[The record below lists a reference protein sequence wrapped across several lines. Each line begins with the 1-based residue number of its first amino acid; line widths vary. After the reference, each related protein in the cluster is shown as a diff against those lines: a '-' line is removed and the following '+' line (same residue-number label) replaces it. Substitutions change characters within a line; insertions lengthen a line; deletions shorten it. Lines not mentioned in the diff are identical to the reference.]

1 MPRQQIRCAG
11 PPEPAGASHFSQAV
25 AIAARGV
32 MVFVS
37 GMTARRPDGK
47 IAGIGDVEEQTRQV
61 CENIKN
67 AIEAAGG
74 SMDDVCRVDV
84 YLRNIGDSERVNKVR
99 RKFWRA
105 PPPASTVVEVS
116 KLASPE
122 FLVQISAIA
131 VIAPSAAPAALHAI
145 PPPV

>member
-1 MPRQQIRCAG
+1 MLKQQIRTSKLADPG
-11 PPEPAGASHFSQAV
+11 GHFSQAV
-25 AIAARGV
+25 AIPSKGV

-47 IAGIGDVEEQTRQV
+47 ISGVGDVEEQARQV
-61 CENIKN
+61 CENIRS
-67 AIEAAGG
+67 ALEAAGG

-84 YLRNIGDSERVNKVR
+84 YLRNIGDGERVNKVR
-99 RKFWRA
+99 RQFFRSPA
-105 PPPASTVVEVS
+105 PAASVVEVS

-131 VIAPSAAPAALHAI
+131 VISA
-145 PPPV
+145 

>member
-1 MPRQQIRCAG
+1 MLKQQIRSSKLVDPG
-11 PPEPAGASHFSQAV
+11 GHFSQAV
-25 AIAARGV
+25 AIPSKGV

-37 GMTARRPDGK
+37 GMTARGPDGK

-61 CENIKN
+61 CENIKS
-67 AIEAAGG
+67 ALEAAGG

-84 YLRNIGDSERVNKVR
+84 YLRNIGDGERVNKVR
-99 RKFWRA
+99 RQFFPS
-105 PPPASTVVEVS
+105 PPPASTLVEVS

-131 VIAPSAAPAALHAI
+131 VISS
-145 PPPV
+145 

>member
-1 MPRQQIRCAG
+1 MLKQQIRTSKLVDPG
-11 PPEPAGASHFSQAV
+11 GHFSQAV
-25 AIAARGV
+25 AIPSKGV

-37 GMTARRPDGK
+37 GMTARGPDGK

-61 CENIKN
+61 CENIKS
-67 AIEAAGG
+67 ALEAAGG

-99 RKFWRA
+99 REFFRIPA
-105 PPPASTVVEVS
+105 PASTLVEVS

-122 FLVQISAIA
+122 FLVMMNAIA
-131 VIAPSAAPAALHAI
+131 VVAP
-145 PPPV
+145 

>member
-1 MPRQQIRCAG
+1 MLKQQIRSSKLVDPG
-11 PPEPAGASHFSQAV
+11 GHFSQAV
-25 AIAARGV
+25 AIPSKGV

-37 GMTARRPDGK
+37 GMTARGPDGK

-61 CENIKN
+61 CENIKS
-67 AIEAAGG
+67 ALEAAGG

-84 YLRNIGDSERVNKVR
+84 YLRNIGDGERVNKVR
-99 RKFWRA
+99 RQFFRS
-105 PPPASTVVEVS
+105 PPPASTLVEVS

-131 VIAPSAAPAALHAI
+131 VISA
-145 PPPV
+145 

>member
-1 MPRQQIRCAG
+1 MLKQQIRTSKLADPG
-11 PPEPAGASHFSQAV
+11 GHFSQAV
-25 AIAARGV
+25 AIPSKGV

-47 IAGIGDVEEQTRQV
+47 ISGVGDVEEQTRQV
-61 CENIKN
+61 CENIKS
-67 AIEAAGG
+67 ALEAAGG

-84 YLRNIGDSERVNKVR
+84 YLRNIGDRERVNKVR
-99 RKFWRA
+99 RQFFRSPA
-105 PPPASTVVEVS
+105 PAASVVEVS

-131 VIAPSAAPAALHAI
+131 VISA
-145 PPPV
+145 

>member
-1 MPRQQIRCAG
+1 MLKQQIRSSKLVDPG
-11 PPEPAGASHFSQAV
+11 GHFSQAV
-25 AIAARGV
+25 AIPSKGV

-37 GMTARRPDGK
+37 GMTARGPDGK

-61 CENIKN
+61 CENIKS
-67 AIEAAGG
+67 ALEAAGG

-84 YLRNIGDSERVNKVR
+84 YLRNIGDRERVNKVR
-99 RKFWRA
+99 RQFFRS
-105 PPPASTVVEVS
+105 PPPASTLVEVS

-131 VIAPSAAPAALHAI
+131 VISS
-145 PPPV
+145 